1 MHLECQNYIPS
12 VSAVSLNIF
21 NYHACDVVSH
31 EKHLLRVLIFDILV
45 FLSHETVGLACE
57 WLTLQWAYYHY
68 IDCGRL
74 LEGDKSLVPMCG

>member
-57 WLTLQWAYYHY
+57 
-68 IDCGRL
+68 
-74 LEGDKSLVPMCG
+74 